1 MNILMKNNATRMMAV
16 GLLWCSWCLVG
27 FTWGDPLARNVKK
40 GNQLFRAGQYEQAL
54 QAFTEAD
61 VNSHAGDQRLPQ
73 LYKNIGN
80 TLTKLGKFT
89 EAAAMYKK
97 ADDASQ
103 NAAFKADARYNS
115 GNAWMKQQQYQQAVE
130 AYKQALDLNPNH
142 REARQNKELA
152 EKLLVQQQEQHKQ
165 QQNNQNN
172 EQQKKEQQQQ
182 QSSQNQQHQPQ
193 NNQQQQDKPKEEQ
206 DKQQQKPEEQQTAQA
221 QESPKGEERQLPKE
235 EALRILDA
243 LKEKEQSQQQQHQVA
258 PRPVEKDW

>member
-1 MNILMKNNATRMMAV
+1 MNTLMKNNAARMMAV
-16 GLLWCSWCLVG
+16 GLLLWCSWCLVG
-27 FTWGDPLARNVKK
+27 FTWGDSLARNVKK

-61 VNSHAGDQRLPQ
+61 VNSQAGDPRLPQ

-89 EAAAMYKK
+89 EAAAMYNK

-103 NAAFKADARYNS
+103 NAAFKADVRYNS

-130 AYKQALDLNPNH
+130 AYKQALDLKPNH

-152 EKLLVQQQEQHKQ
+152 EKLLVQQQKQQKQ

-182 QSSQNQQHQPQ
+182 QSSQNQQNQPQ
-193 NNQQQQDKPKEEQ
+193 NKPQQEQ
-206 DKQQQKPEEQQTAQA
+206 DKQQQTPEDQQEQQTAQA

>member
-1 MNILMKNNATRMMAV
+1 MNTLMKNNATRMMAV

-40 GNQLFRAGQYEQAL
+40 GNRLFRAGQYEQAL

-61 VNSHAGDQRLPQ
+61 VNSHAGDPRLPQ

-80 TLTKLGKFT
+80 TLTKLGKFN

-130 AYKQALDLNPNH
+130 AYKQALNLNPNH

-152 EKLLVQQQEQHKQ
+152 EKLLVQQQEQQKQ

-172 EQQKKEQQQQ
+172 EQQKKDQQQQ
-182 QSSQNQQHQPQ
+182 QSSQNQQNQPQ
-193 NNQQQQDKPKEEQ
+193 NKPQQEQ
-206 DKQQQKPEEQQTAQA
+206 DKQQQTPEDQQEQQTAQA

>member
-1 MNILMKNNATRMMAV
+1 MNTLMKNNAARMMAV

-27 FTWGDPLARNVKK
+27 FTWGDSLARNVKK
-40 GNQLFRAGQYEQAL
+40 GNQFFRAGQYEQAL

-61 VNSHAGDQRLPQ
+61 VNSQAGDQRLPQ

-89 EAAAMYKK
+89 EAAAMYNK

-115 GNAWMKQQQYQQAVE
+115 GNAWMKQQQYQQAIE
-130 AYKQALDLNPNH
+130 AYKQALNLNPNH

-152 EKLLVQQQEQHKQ
+152 EKLLVQQQEQQKQ

-182 QSSQNQQHQPQ
+182 QSSQNQQNQPQ
-193 NNQQQQDKPKEEQ
+193 NKPQQEQ
-206 DKQQQKPEEQQTAQA
+206 DKQQQTPEDQQEQQTAQA

>member
-1 MNILMKNNATRMMAV
+1 MNTLMNNNATRMMAV

-61 VNSHAGDQRLPQ
+61 VNSHAGDPRLPQ

-152 EKLLVQQQEQHKQ
+152 EKLLVQQQEQQKQ

-182 QSSQNQQHQPQ
+182 QSSQNQQNQPQ
-193 NNQQQQDKPKEEQ
+193 NKPQQEQ
-206 DKQQQKPEEQQTAQA
+206 DKQQQTPEDQQEQQTAQA

>member
-61 VNSHAGDQRLPQ
+61 VNSHAGDSRLPQ

-89 EAAAMYKK
+89 EAAAMYNK

-130 AYKQALDLNPNH
+130 AYKQALNLNPNH

-152 EKLLVQQQEQHKQ
+152 EKLLVQQQEQQKQ

-182 QSSQNQQHQPQ
+182 QSSQNQQNQPQ
-193 NNQQQQDKPKEEQ
+193 NKPQQEQ
-206 DKQQQKPEEQQTAQA
+206 DKQQQTPEDQQEQQTAQA